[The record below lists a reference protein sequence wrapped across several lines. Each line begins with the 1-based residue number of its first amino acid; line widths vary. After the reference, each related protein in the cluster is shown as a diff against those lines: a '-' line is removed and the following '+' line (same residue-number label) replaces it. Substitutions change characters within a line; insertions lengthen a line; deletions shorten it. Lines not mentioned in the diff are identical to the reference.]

1 MLVKE
6 LIAELQK
13 HDPELPVKIHPDPEL
28 SIDEDLMAYGDVG
41 RIEDNT
47 VYLNRNDIYVDE
59 DDYIEDLENDYDPEI
74 DEEPTVEQ
82 YIEECKKTADKIHAV
97 FIKAVV

>member
-13 HDPELPVKIHPDPEL
+13 HDPE
-28 SIDEDLMAYGDVG
+28 ID
-41 RIEDNT
+41 
-47 VYLNRNDIYVDE
+47 DE
-59 DDYIEDLENDYDPEI
+59 QTF
-74 DEEPTVEQ
+74 EEHFEA
-82 YIEECKKTADKIHAV
+82 CKKTADKIHAV